1 MSQPPIVVEKQLSS
15 ELQAGLNAYLDRVRG
30 FMPGTTGRA
39 PAQALQ
45 LIQVMHE
52 AERFIEHFARPAE
65 SLRREGFPALGEQ
78 ILAASRDVGQAKA
91 QYFHMYT
98 VAIQSITLKDRM
110 RAQAEQVAVQQI
122 LAATYHQQAVF
133 EKSARG
139 LMAMDNHTCPSCDLF
154 FGDAFPYFNFCPS
167 CGAPM

>member
-1 MSQPPIVVEKQLSS
+1 MSQPPVVVEQQLSA

-30 FMPGTTGRA
+30 YLPGSTGRA

-52 AERFIEHFARPAE
+52 AEAFIEQFARPAE
-65 SLRREGFPALGEQ
+65 SLRREGFPALGER
-78 ILAASRDVGQAKA
+78 ILAASRDVGQAKV
-91 QYFHMYT
+91 QYFQMYT
-98 VAIQSITLKDRM
+98 SAVQAMTVMDRM
-110 RAQAEQVAVQQI
+110 RVQAEQFAVQQL

-133 EKSARG
+133 EKSMRG
-139 LMAMDNHTCPSCDLF
+139 LMAADSRTCPSCGLY
-154 FGDAFPYFNFCPS
+154 FGDAFAYFNFCPS

>member
-1 MSQPPIVVEKQLSS
+1 MSQPPTVIEQQLSA

-30 FMPGTTGRA
+30 SLPGSTGRA

-52 AERFIEHFARPAE
+52 AEAFIEQFARPAE
-65 SLRREGFPALGEQ
+65 SLRREGFPILGEKV
-78 ILAASRDVGQAKA
+78 LAASRDVGQAKV
-91 QYFHMYT
+91 QYFQMYT
-98 VAIQSITLKDRM
+98 TAVQSLELMDRM
-110 RAQAEQVAVQQI
+110 RAQAEQFAVQQI

-133 EKSARG
+133 EKSMRG
-139 LMAMDNHTCPSCDLF
+139 LMSVDSRTCPSCGLY

>member
-1 MSQPPIVVEKQLSS
+1 MSQPPTVIEQQLST
-15 ELQAGLNAYLDRVRG
+15 ELQAGLNAFLERVRG
-30 FMPGTTGRA
+30 YLPSSTGRA

-52 AERFIEHFARPAE
+52 AETFIEQFARPAE
-65 SLRREGFPALGEQ
+65 SLRREGFPTLGEQ
-78 ILAASRDVGQAKA
+78 ILAASRDVGQAKI
-91 QYFHMYT
+91 QYFAMYT
-98 VAIQSITLKDRM
+98 HSVQTLELMDRM
-110 RAQAEQVAVQQI
+110 RAQAEQFAVQQI

-133 EKSARG
+133 EKSVRG
-139 LMAMDNHTCPSCDLF
+139 LMSVDSRSCPSCALY